1 MERKYNIKIRDSRE
15 SFSRWKR
22 NESGRKEAFSSEEVK
37 QYLFDYIKTSS
48 WRLIKAEMRQN
59 STYCKF
65 LFKPSIDIEKY
76 KDPFEHSDNHVEI
89 KIKPAIGLESILLD
103 KTKNE

>member
-1 MERKYNIKIRDSRE
+1 MIRKYNIKVRDSRE
-15 SFSRWKR
+15 SSSRWKK
-22 NESGRKEAFSSEEVK
+22 NESGKKETFSSEEVK
-37 QYLFDYIKTSS
+37 QYLSDYLKTSS
-48 WRLIKAEMRQN
+48 WRLIKAEMKQN

-65 LFKPSIDIEKY
+65 LFKPLIDIEKY
-76 KDPFEHSDNHVEI
+76 KNPFEYSDNHVEI